1 MGDTIEVVHGSLA
14 KSQVYTKRDEA
25 QSPSSP
31 VHDEETEIIAAPQ
44 SRQDSVD
51 PESFDSDTSTL
62 GDDPR
67 LPPLPPL
74 PSKFEPLT
82 ADGIQ
87 KNLAAIEQA
96 EEQLIKE
103 TNNLKARHVEEDVR
117 RRQHNECEDR
127 EWDVAQQKRKE
138 RNERIYAYRQNQ
150 DAAITKFE
158 IEMEFREN
166 VLRQCLKRVERGHSV
181 DEVVSQ
187 LHDRSDYLTSSRR
200 TLDSAAEPKPPLFPQ
215 HH

>member
-166 VLRQCLKRVERGHSV
+166 VSILHLGAQRLMCFGNALSVLKEATQWTR
-181 DEVVSQ
+181 
-187 LHDRSDYLTSSRR
+187 
-200 TLDSAAEPKPPLFPQ
+200 
-215 HH
+215 